1 MILAN
6 RVLDEGMDVPE
17 AKSCIV
23 LASTGNPTQFIQ
35 RRGRVLRQYDD
46 LYLDGTRKTHAD
58 IYDVLVRPNLEGF
71 DDPEA
76 HRLEIGM
83 IRSQL
88 ERITEMAELAINHEE
103 LKEKI
108 KEFKNNLPK
117 DVFEQDYKK

>member
-1 MILAN
+1 
-6 RVLDEGMDVPE
+6 MDVPE

-23 LASTGNPTQFIQ
+23 LASTGNPTHFIQ

-71 DDPEA
+71 DDPET

-83 IRSQL
+83 IKSQL

-108 KEFKNNLPK
+108 KDFKNNLPE
-117 DVFEQDYKK
+117 DVFDENYKN